1 MKIKIYIDFDGV
13 IQDTWDIIY
22 QNYMTQYSTK
32 KIDDKILKKS
42 MLDLGW
48 NVILENSKEINGS
61 YEKIHYLMKNYQVFI
76 LTKVNSIEE
85 QKAKTLFLN
94 NKNIFNVIFVPY
106 DSSKSDFV
114 KPFGSIL
121 VDDVIYNLEEWEQK
135 GGIPVLFNEHMKN
148 EDSYGNKSNKFIII
162 DDLLKICDIIKNR

>member
-1 MKIKIYIDFDGV
+1 
-13 IQDTWDIIY
+13 
-22 QNYMTQYSTK
+22 
-32 KIDDKILKKS
+32 

-48 NVILENSKEINGS
+48 DVILENSEEINNS
-61 YEKIHYLMKNYQVFI
+61 YKKIHQLMINYNVYV

-85 QKAKTLFLN
+85 EETKKSFL
-94 NKNIFNVIFVPY
+94 KQQNIVNVICVPY
-106 DSSKSDFV
+106 NSSKTDFV

-121 VDDVIYNLEEWEQK
+121 IDDVIHNLEEWEQN
-135 GGIPVLFNEHMKN
+135 GGISILFNEHMKN

>member
-1 MKIKIYIDFDGV
+1 
-13 IQDTWDIIY
+13 
-22 QNYMTQYSTK
+22 
-32 KIDDKILKKS
+32 

-48 NVILENSKEINGS
+48 DVILENSEEINNS
-61 YEKIHYLMKNYQVFI
+61 FKKIHQLMINYNVYV

-85 QKAKTLFLN
+85 EETKKSFL
-94 NKNIFNVIFVPY
+94 KQQNIVNVICVPY
-106 DSSKSDFV
+106 NSSKTDFV

-121 VDDVIYNLEEWEQK
+121 IDDVIHNLEEWEQN
-135 GGIPVLFNEHMKN
+135 GGISILFNEYMKN

>member
-13 IQDTWDIIY
+13 ILNTWDIIY
-22 QNYMTQYSTK
+22 QNYTTQYYTEE
-32 KIDDKILKKS
+32 IDEENLKKS

-48 NVILENSKEINGS
+48 DVILENSEEINNS
-61 YEKIHYLMKNYQVFI
+61 FKKIHCLMKNYQVFI
-76 LTKVNSIEE
+76 LTKVNSLEE
-85 QKAKTLFLN
+85 QKAKTLFLK

-106 DSSKSDFV
+106 NSSKSDFV

-135 GGIPVLFNEHMKN
+135 GGISILFNEHMIN

>member
-13 IQDTWDIIY
+13 IQDTWNNIF
-22 QNYMTQYSTK
+22 QNYKTQYHTSV
-32 KIDDKILKKS
+32 IDESNLRKS

-48 NVILENSKEINGS
+48 DFILENSKEINDS
-61 YEKIHYLMKNYQVFI
+61 YEKIHYLMKKYQIFI

-85 QKAKTLFLN
+85 QKAKALFL
-94 NKNIFNVIFVPY
+94 KKKKIFNVIFVPY
-106 DSSKSDFV
+106 NSSKSDFV

-121 VDDVIYNLEEWEQK
+121 IDDVIYNLEEWERN
-135 GGIPVLFNEHMKN
+135 GGISILFNQYMKN